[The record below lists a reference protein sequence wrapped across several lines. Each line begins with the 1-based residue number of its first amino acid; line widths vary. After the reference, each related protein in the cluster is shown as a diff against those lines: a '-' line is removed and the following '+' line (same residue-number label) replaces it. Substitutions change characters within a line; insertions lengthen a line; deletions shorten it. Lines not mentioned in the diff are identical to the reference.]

1 MPDQSY
7 RIRLVTQG
15 DEFEAEGDKEFV
27 LEMLKRY
34 DRERAISRR
43 RSKSPYAT
51 PETSDDS
58 SKPPELTKSVSPAEF
73 IRQLNFKKHTDI
85 VLAFGYYLE
94 RNMAVKEF
102 TPADLNN
109 LYYEAKIERSN
120 TSNSCIRNI
129 ERGYMMEAK
138 GTKKGAKKRYTLTQS
153 GEKQIESALQIAPE

>member
-1 MPDQSY
+1 MTEGSY
-7 RIRLVTQG
+7 RIRIVSQG

-34 DRERAISRR
+34 DREQSSQKR
-43 RSKSPYAT
+43 RSRATATSEGATEPPVSPG
-51 PETSDDS
+51 
-58 SKPPELTKSVSPAEF
+58 LTKSISPAEF
-73 IRQLNFKKHTDI
+73 IRRLNFKKHTDI

-94 RNMAVKEF
+94 RNMGVTEF

-129 ERGYMMEAK
+129 ERGHMMEAK

-153 GEKQIESALQIAPE
+153 GEKYIEAALQPSTD